1 MGEYPDSN
9 KYPIDKDNTAMHC
22 EKCGF
27 DNPLGMRF
35 CGQCATPLKL
45 TCPSCGF
52 NNPFDFEYCG
62 QCATSLVKT
71 HTASSH
77 ASEPALTPKQ
87 QNAERRQ
94 LTVLFC
100 DIVGSSAL
108 SERIDPEELRDIM
121 RDYRN
126 ACNDIVSRYEGYVA
140 QYLGDGIL
148 VYFGYPH
155 AHEDDAQR
163 ATFAALEIVKRIPNH
178 IYSLQQGDKVQLSL
192 RIGIHTGLVVVG
204 EIGGDKRSMALGET
218 PNIAARAQEYASENT
233 IVISGQ
239 THQLLGER
247 FECDTL
253 GTHTLKGFS
262 HPLELFQVQ
271 QVRGNKNRS
280 TDTGRP
286 AHAALIGRDQ
296 ESGLLIERLEQARK
310 GVGQIVLLS
319 GEPGLGKTR
328 MVQMVCEK
336 VDEESCL
343 FLDCYGAAYYKNSF
357 LYPVMDMVRRIIG
370 LTEDTDPQKQIARI
384 EQTVATLG
392 MDPSTVTPVLA
403 DLLSI
408 QPASEQNINE
418 TSSTP
423 QQKKQQTFDILLNLL
438 QTVAQRRFI
447 LLIVEDLQW
456 IDPSTIELLSMLV
469 NQPGLTNIFALITFR
484 SDFTPPWKNRASLT
498 QITLN
503 RLTQKQSG
511 SMIKQLCQE
520 KMLPLEVFT
529 EIISKT
535 DGIPFFVEELTNAV
549 LRSSLLVEKEEHF
562 ELSNNMSQ
570 LGIPSTLQD
579 SLMSRLDDLGED
591 KELAQLSATL
601 GREFTYELL
610 HAAAMQ
616 SEARLRTSMGR
627 LIDAELLVQNGQP
640 PKANYRFQH
649 ALLREAAYQSLLMRT
664 RQQYHQRI
672 SALIKE
678 KFPHITADN
687 PEILAHHL
695 TEAGNYEDALK
706 HWLSA
711 GRHAIQRSA
720 NVEAIAHLNKGLSL
734 IEQMPDSPQLNKHEL
749 TLQTTLGLATMM
761 SKGYAAAEVEIAYN
775 RAYSLCR
782 NIADPNTVFPVLC
795 GLWEFYIVRAELT
808 EAHKLALDLQHYAT
822 ETNLPEFLLEAKR
835 ALGTTLFW
843 KGEFSEAL
851 QDLEIHIESPNANL
865 PMQSTLAA
873 YSQDARVASLANAA
887 CVLWLLGDTDQ
898 ALQRGQAAL
907 DLAKRLLHPFSQA
920 YALHF
925 MCTLSQ
931 LCGDHEATYR
941 YADAQIALSETYG
954 FSFWAA
960 TGQMLKAWS
969 ESNSQPIDKVC
980 TQFQQALLAYEASG
994 NRLARSYFQAVL
1006 AELLQKAGQLDK
1018 ARQTIES
1025 AIRETAFTGE
1035 GFFTAE
1041 LLRIRGN
1048 LVNACDADNQLL
1060 AKQYLNESLGIARQQ
1075 GANALVARTQI
1086 SISALSRTSADTE
1099 SAH

>member
-1 MGEYPDSN
+1 
-9 KYPIDKDNTAMHC
+9 MHC

-27 DNPLGMRF
+27 ENPPGMRF
-35 CGQCATPLKL
+35 CGHCASPLNL

-71 HTASSH
+71 QDTSNQSAS
-77 ASEPALTPKQ
+77 PPNTPKQ
-87 QNAERRQ
+87 QDAERRQ

-126 ACNDIVSRYEGYVA
+126 SCNDIVSHYEGYVA

-163 ATFAALEIVKRIPNH
+163 ASFAALELAKRIPNH
-178 IYSLQQGDKVQLSL
+178 VYSLQQGDDVQLSL

-204 EIGGDKRSMALGET
+204 EIGGGDKRSMALGET
-218 PNIAARAQEYASENT
+218 PNIAARIQEFASENAV
-233 IVISGQ
+233 VISEQ
-239 THQLLGER
+239 TYQLLGQR
-247 FECDTL
+247 FDCEKL
-253 GTHTLKGFS
+253 GTHTLKGFT
-262 HPLELFQVQ
+262 HPFDLFQVQ

-280 TDTGRP
+280 TNTGRP
-286 AHAALIGRDQ
+286 AHTTLIGREQ
-296 ESGLLIERLEQARK
+296 ETNLLIERLNQARK

-328 MVQMVCEK
+328 MVQLVCEK
-336 VDEESCL
+336 VDKESCL

-357 LYPVMDMVRRIIG
+357 LYPVMDMVRRMIG
-370 LTEDTDPQKQIARI
+370 LTEDSDPQKQIALI
-384 EQTVATLG
+384 KQTIATLG
-392 MDPSTVTPVLA
+392 MDVATVTPVLA

-408 QPASEQNINE
+408 KSSANNNIDD
-418 TSSTP
+418 TSTTP
-423 QQKKQQTFDILLNLL
+423 QHKKQQTFDILINLL
-438 QTVAQRRFI
+438 QAIAQRQFI

-456 IDPSTIELLSMLV
+456 VDHSTIELLSMLV

-484 SDFTPPWKNRASLT
+484 SDFPAPWKNHANLT

-511 SMIKQLCQE
+511 SMIKQLCQN

-549 LRSSLLVEKEEHF
+549 LRSELLVEKDEHF
-562 ELSNNMSQ
+562 ELSSDMSQ

-579 SLMSRLDDLGED
+579 SLMSRLDDLGND

-610 HAAAMQ
+610 FASAMQ
-616 SEARLRTSMGR
+616 SEANLRSSMGR
-627 LIDAELLVQNGQP
+627 LIDAELFVQSGQP

-649 ALLREAAYQSLLMRT
+649 ALLREAAYQSLLKRT
-664 RQQYHQRI
+664 RQKYHQRI
-672 SALIKE
+672 AALIKK
-678 KFPHITADN
+678 KFPHIIADN

-695 TEAGNYEDALK
+695 TEAGDYEDALD
-706 HWLSA
+706 HWFAA
-711 GRHAIQRSA
+711 GRYAIQRSA
-720 NVEAIAHLNKGLSL
+720 NTEAIAHLDNGLSL
-734 IEQMPDSPQLNKHEL
+734 ISLMPDTPQLTMREL
-749 TLQTTLGLATMM
+749 AFQTSLGLATMM
-761 SKGYAAAEVEIAYN
+761 SKGYAAAEAEIAYS
-775 RAYSLCR
+775 RANNLCR
-782 NIADPNTVFPVLC
+782 NITDTQTVFPIMI
-795 GLWEFYIVRAELT
+795 GLWEFYIVRAELE
-808 EAHKLALDLQHYAT
+808 EAHKLAMELQHTAIQA
-822 ETNLPEFLLEAKR
+822 NVPEFSLEAKR
-835 ALGTTLFW
+835 VLGTTLFW
-843 KGEFSEAL
+843 KGEFTEAL
-851 QDLEIHIESPNANL
+851 QNLELHIESPSEHL
-865 PMQSTLAA
+865 PLHSRLVA

-887 CVLWLLGDTDQ
+887 CVLWLCGNTEL
-898 ALQRGQAAL
+898 ALERGLAAL

-925 MCTLSQ
+925 MGTLSQ
-931 LCGDHEATYR
+931 LCGDHEATYH

-960 TGQMLKAWS
+960 TGRMLKAWS
-969 ESNSQPIDKVC
+969 ESTEQPIDSVC
-980 TQFQQALLAYEASG
+980 TRFQQALHAYEDSG
-994 NRLARSYFQAVL
+994 NRLARSYFQALL

-1025 AIRETAFTGE
+1025 ALRETAFTGE
-1035 GFFTAE
+1035 GFFSAE
-1041 LLRIRGN
+1041 LLRIRGQ
-1048 LVNACDADNQLL
+1048 LSNACEPGNQQL
-1060 AKQYLNESLGIARQQ
+1060 AMQYLNESLNIAQQQ
-1075 GANALVARTQI
+1075 GANALVARTEA
-1086 SISALSRTSADTE
+1086 SIAELSNVAATTE
-1099 SAH
+1099 STP